1 MSTPS
6 RLLAALLR
14 AGDRQ
19 TLQRL
24 ERALKASQ
32 GSVSGAC
39 ADLGLPVSTLNDL
52 RRAVPAVREVLEAH
66 AMGRSGAQALAAA
79 ARKTRAAS
87 RGSEK
92 VRKK

>member
-1 MSTPS
+1 MSAPS

-14 AGDRQ
+14 AGDRR

-24 ERALKASQ
+24 ERALRASQ

-39 ADLGLPVSTLNDL
+39 GQLGIPVSTLYDL

-66 AMGRSGAQALAAA
+66 AMGRSGAQARATA
-79 ARKTRAAS
+79 ARKTRAVP
-87 RGSEK
+87 R
-92 VRKK
+92 